1 MLHHRQ
7 LHLGQEVPQ
16 PPVHQMTS
24 TNPSEKSFASRN
36 DNDYYGV
43 PYRIQANGSRF
54 KSQPTSPLES
64 LNIVEE
70 FSKGDLASHYGY
82 VDRGSSLS
90 LQSQERQT
98 DIEIQ
103 KLRKELATEHEK
115 VINLSS
121 QLVSSNEINYFKK
134 LFALGNSDHV
144 YLSGIVILTCLGTC
158 ALTLFRYQA
167 GLNHFNMFPCC
178 VAHRR

>member
-1 MLHHRQ
+1 M
-7 LHLGQEVPQ
+7 
-16 PPVHQMTS
+16 
-24 TNPSEKSFASRN
+24 
-36 DNDYYGV
+36 
-43 PYRIQANGSRF
+43 
-54 KSQPTSPLES
+54 
-64 LNIVEE
+64 EE

-121 QLVSSNEINYFKK
+121 QLVSSEIINILKSC
-134 LFALGNSDHV
+134 FALEDNDRI
-144 YLSGIVILTCLGTC
+144 YLSIIILT
-158 ALTLFRYQA
+158 Y
-167 GLNHFNMFPCC
+167 
-178 VAHRR
+178 